1 MVATAEQLTI
11 GEGMLAVFRGYGVE
25 YVFSSPGSE
34 WPPLWDALARA
45 EAEGAAPRYIN
56 TRHEAVAAG
65 VALGYQR
72 ATQRLPVLLL
82 HTGVG
87 VAHCAMEL
95 RAARAERTPLA
106 VFAGESKAFG
116 EWPGRD
122 PGAQFYRFLADL
134 NGPADL
140 AAPVVKRA
148 STAGSTPALLG
159 TVADVCRLALTPPQ
173 GPVFLGVPMELL
185 LTDEPIQPPRVLAPP
200 PAPVQPTA
208 ADLDAVAAALVA
220 AERPLILTE
229 MAGRAPADVAR
240 LVALAETLG
249 APVCEAWSPVFL
261 NFPRDHP
268 LHQGYDARE
277 LLATADVVLLVA
289 CQAAWYPASA
299 RPPQAQVI
307 ALDPDPAHEQQPYW
321 ALGVDRVLAGTL
333 GPALEGLLAA
343 VSDRRPP
350 ADPRPAER
358 LAHWRAAHERQ
369 RAAWTAAAREAADHQ
384 PIDPRWATYVLGQVL
399 PEDAIVA
406 EELTSERPFLLRYV
420 PRTIPGTFQGRNHGG
435 LGTSLSLALGLK
447 FALRDQLVVN
457 VLGDGAFHYNAAFPA
472 FGFAQQWQTP
482 VLHVVFNNQGYAAM
496 KSAHQRY
503 YPAGWAARTGIYP
516 GSEIAPSPDYVAF
529 AQAFGAHAERVIE
542 PRALEAAL
550 TEAVR
555 RVRDGQP
562 ALVEIVTRPGDL
574 RR

>member
-1 MVATAEQLTI
+1 
-11 GEGMLAVFRGYGVE
+11 
-25 YVFSSPGSE
+25 
-34 WPPLWDALARA
+34 
-45 EAEGAAPRYIN
+45 
-56 TRHEAVAAG
+56 
-65 VALGYQR
+65 
-72 ATQRLPVLLL
+72 
-82 HTGVG
+82 
-87 VAHCAMEL
+87 
-95 RAARAERTPLA
+95 
-106 VFAGESKAFG
+106 
-116 EWPGRD
+116 
-122 PGAQFYRFLADL
+122 
-134 NGPADL
+134 
-140 AAPVVKRA
+140 VVKRA

-343 VSDRRPP
+343 VRDRRPP